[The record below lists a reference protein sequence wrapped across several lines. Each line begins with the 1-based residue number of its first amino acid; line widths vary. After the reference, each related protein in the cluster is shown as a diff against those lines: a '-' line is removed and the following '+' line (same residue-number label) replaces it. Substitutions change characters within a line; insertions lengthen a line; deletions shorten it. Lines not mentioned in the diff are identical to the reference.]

1 MATNKH
7 AQIRYKVL
15 DSCFKNTGRD
25 YTFEDLIDAINDA
38 LAEIDP
44 SADGISV
51 RTVREDIA
59 FMESELGWSAE
70 IDRVRFG
77 KKCIYRYKN
86 SDFSINNQ
94 PLNQSELSQI
104 SSALEIIGR
113 FEGMPQFELVNSV
126 LTKINNGIEIKNDKD
141 SIISFDHNEY
151 LKGIE
156 HLGNLFNSINSRKV
170 IKVIYHPFKA
180 NEDIEIILHP
190 YYLKQFNNRWFL
202 LGLNDELKKIYNI
215 ALDRIVSFETISK
228 KYIKNT
234 DIDFK
239 EYFEDVIG
247 VTKPEKGKAVK
258 VELQFNKEAGP
269 YVFTKPLHGSQHN
282 KKIDENGL
290 LITIEIIPNI
300 EFEKLILSFGDQVKI
315 ISPKKIVDL
324 FKSKYKNALSQYGT

>member
-25 YTFEDLIDAINDA
+25 YTFEDLIDAINEN

-44 SADGISV
+44 SADGISI

-59 FMESELGWSAE
+59 FMESDLGWSAE
-70 IDRVRFG
+70 IERIRFG

-86 SDFSINNQ
+86 PDFSINKQ
-94 PLNQSELSQI
+94 PLNQTELTQI

-113 FEGMPQFELVNSV
+113 FEGMPQFDLVNSI
-126 LTKINNGIEIKNDKD
+126 LTKINNGIEIKNEKE
-141 SIISFDHNEY
+141 SIISFDNNKY

-156 HLGNLFNSINSRKV
+156 HLGNLFNVINSKKV
-170 IKVIYHPFKA
+170 ITVDYRPF
-180 NEDIEIILHP
+180 NYNDNMVIILHP

-202 LGLNDELKKIYNI
+202 LGLNDELKKIYTI
-215 ALDRIVSFETISK
+215 ALDRIVGFETISK

-234 DIDFK
+234 EIDFK
-239 EYFEDVIG
+239 EYYEDIIG
-247 VTKPEKGKAVK
+247 VTKPENGKVVK

-269 YVFTKPLHGSQHN
+269 YVFTKPLHESQHN
-282 KKIDENGL
+282 KKFDENGL
-290 LITIEIIPNI
+290 LITIEIIPNV
-300 EFEKLILSFGDQVKI
+300 EFEKLILSFGNQVKI
-315 ISPKKIVDL
+315 ISPKKIVEQ
-324 FKSKYKNALSQYGT
+324 FKIKYKSALEQYE